1 MGPSRAICAFEVSAH
16 HPSAAHVVSV
26 KPRTSPAS
34 PRLGAITKAVEPVL
48 ADDPAVAME
57 LADLGLDGVRADRFR
72 EGREEGESAA
82 RHHGYVPDHVVDAI
96 AVLVT
101 ADHALKVAG

>member
-1 MGPSRAICAFEVSAH
+1 VE
-16 HPSAAHVVSV
+16 
-26 KPRTSPAS
+26 PRTSPAS
-34 PRLGAITKAVEPVL
+34 PRLGATTEAAELEL

-72 EGREEGESAA
+72 EGREAGESAA
-82 RHHGYVPDHVVDAI
+82 RHHGHVPDHVVDAI
-96 AVLVT
+96 AALVT